1 MTECVIYQ
9 TLEDRDNYDEV
20 EYCGPFPCSR
30 SNAWLGNGYYFWDD
44 EIIMAS
50 NWARQAGY
58 NSNYIICQSSYDY
71 DNHNY
76 LDLVSH
82 PKHLKLFRD
91 FYSVL
96 KEKLPN
102 KKIKVPKLIEFVKG
116 ELGRDFNYKA
126 IRARS
131 EWQDHNFIV
140 DFPTPPNRP
149 AQLNLHPQ
157 IQICVIDK
165 SFLISPFLIV
175 YPESA
180 VK

>member
-20 EYCGPFPCSR
+20 EGKGPFSCCS
-30 SNAWLGNGYYFWDD
+30 SNAWLGRGCYFWDD
-44 EIIMAS
+44 EIIVAHD
-50 NWARQAGY
+50 WAKKAGY
-58 NSNYIICQSSYDY
+58 NTNYIICKSSYDY

-76 LDLVSH
+76 LDLVGH
-82 PKHLKLFRD
+82 PLHLKLFRELYLVIKKKFPD
-91 FYSVL
+91 
-96 KEKLPN
+96 

-116 ELGRDFNYKA
+116 ELGQEFNYKA

-131 EWQDHNFIV
+131 EWKDHNFIL
-140 DFPTPPNRP
+140 DFPGNSH
-149 AQLNLHPQ
+149 AELNLHPQ

-175 YPESA
+175 YPKNA
-180 VK
+180 VR